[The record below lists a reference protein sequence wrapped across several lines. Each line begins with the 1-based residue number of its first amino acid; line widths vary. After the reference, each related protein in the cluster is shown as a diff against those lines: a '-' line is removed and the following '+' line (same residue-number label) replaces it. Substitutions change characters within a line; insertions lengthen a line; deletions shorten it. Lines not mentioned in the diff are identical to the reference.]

1 MRQRQVALLLASA
14 DSPCSVSNFMI
25 DEFGAPPTQNL
36 VRVCGPSLVRQEL
49 HPRIEKIHLRFLEW
63 IGVKQDH
70 GFASKELA
78 SGSASFGSVRS
89 LEGKMNLEKG
99 ERFDRGQRSLSTER

>member
-1 MRQRQVALLLASA
+1 MNLGHPLLKIWFVCA
-14 DSPCSVSNFMI
+14 
-25 DEFGAPPTQNL
+25 
-36 VRVCGPSLVRQEL
+36 VRHSYGRNCIQGV
-49 HPRIEKIHLRFLEW
+49 EKIHLRFLEW

-70 GFASKELA
+70 GFASKDLA

-99 ERFDRGQRSLSTER
+99 ERFDRGLRSLSTER